1 MINKSKYIK
10 CRHIVVLYIIL
21 IFNYSLI
28 AQSKVSGIETT
39 TYFEFHNNFWINL
52 HFYLYE
58 TAAAS
63 YEKPLDKLV
72 KKEVWQKLSQKE
84 KLLFQKT
91 ITYYKDHIDLKNHFN
106 QELIGFRK
114 WIINYTEQD
123 MLPESRF
130 EILFIKNLNDFK
142 RIYSTHFWKT
152 HRQINTDKLQENIDL
167 IKKTEDFIIS
177 RIAKLAQA
185 KWQDTKIRIDL
196 SIKSPGGGAFTL
208 SRTPSSIVL
217 STIINYPE
225 IAGDWVETLFHEA
238 SHTVIKGRKGAI
250 AESIN
255 RVSEKLKVKPPK
267 NLWHAILFYITG
279 KVSQK
284 AFLGQGINEYTIYMD
299 RENIF
304 SFYHNAIYKHFTSY
318 LVEET
323 DLDIAIENVI
333 NSVSDKLELARTIT
347 TFNTAFKEGNV
358 AKLESLIT
366 DNYRHTNGTSKSI
379 GKNAWLEYL
388 KKRKKDIDDG
398 RLVVTNYD
406 MKETQLE
413 LYENFA
419 IITAKIITTDI
430 KERNPIENQYRVS
443 HVWIKEGNIWKR
455 AGFHDSKIEL
465 K

>member
-1 MINKSKYIK
+1 M
-10 CRHIVVLYIIL
+10 
-21 IFNYSLI
+21 
-28 AQSKVSGIETT
+28 
-39 TYFEFHNNFWINL
+39 
-52 HFYLYE
+52 
-58 TAAAS
+58 
-63 YEKPLDKLV
+63 
-72 KKEVWQKLSQKE
+72 
-84 KLLFQKT
+84 
-91 ITYYKDHIDLKNHFN
+91 
-106 QELIGFRK
+106 
-114 WIINYTEQD
+114 
-123 MLPESRF
+123 
-130 EILFIKNLNDFK
+130 
-142 RIYSTHFWKT
+142 
-152 HRQINTDKLQENIDL
+152 
-167 IKKTEDFIIS
+167 
-177 RIAKLAQA
+177 
-185 KWQDTKIRIDL
+185 
-196 SIKSPGGGAFTL
+196 
-208 SRTPSSIVL
+208 
-217 STIINYPE
+217 
-225 IAGDWVETLFHEA
+225 FHEA

-455 AGFHDSKIEL
+455 AGFHDSKN
-465 K
+465 